1 MSKVSV
7 KINQGAINRM
17 EKHFVANTLKLAGD
31 IAKLAK
37 SSAPVKSGNLAG
49 SIRVQDKSA
58 NVILIIAGGRVN
70 NYSVPYAL
78 RQEYEN
84 KRKSRYMRKSLRNT
98 LKGDWVQEY
107 YGGVV

>member
-37 SSAPVKSGNLAG
+37 SSAPVKS
-49 SIRVQDKSA
+49 

>member
-70 NYSVPYAL
+70 NYL